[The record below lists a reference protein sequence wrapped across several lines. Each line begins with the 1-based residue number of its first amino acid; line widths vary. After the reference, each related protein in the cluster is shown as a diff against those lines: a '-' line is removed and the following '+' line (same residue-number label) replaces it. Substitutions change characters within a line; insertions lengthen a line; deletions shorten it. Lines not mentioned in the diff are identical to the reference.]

1 MSIILDLSK
10 NQLTI
15 SGEFKTLNNKTY
27 KDFILGINKETIND
41 VVDIFNSVRIKDE
54 SSNINAEIRTTIGNK
69 CANLYE
75 TLDTSKYISN
85 KTSFLNLLVIKHQ
98 LIHACYLYFSN
109 FKNNFLTI
117 IGESN
122 KLYTLYY
129 EKEKIEKVYNKGNI
143 IISECVNNEEI
154 PECICPKSN
163 CPQCICPNLNCPQCI
178 CPKIEC
184 PMISCTCENVNIY
197 KYSLYF
203 CIFIIF
209 ILVSYLIYNNNKSK

>member
-1 MSIILDLSK
+1 MSVVLDLSK

-15 SGEFKTLNNKTY
+15 FGEFKTLNNKTY

-75 TLDTSKYISN
+75 NIDTSKYVSN
-85 KTSFLNLLVIKHQ
+85 TTSFLNLLVIKHQ
-98 LIHACYLYFSN
+98 FIDACYLYFSN

-129 EKEKIEKVYNKGNI
+129 EKEKIGKVYNKGNT
-143 IISECVNNEEI
+143 IISDCVNNEECPECI
-154 PECICPKSN
+154 CPESNCPNLNCPECICPK
-163 CPQCICPNLNCPQCI
+163 L
-178 CPKIEC
+178 EC
-184 PMISCTCENVNIY
+184 PAISCTCENVSIY

-209 ILVSYLIYNNNKSK
+209 ILVSYLIYNDNKSK